1 MKKGCEKKWRRKK
14 EAQLN
19 QGEEEEEEEVVGSDP
34 KSEEEEEVGFKERG
48 TLHDVGLKW
57 WDWSG
62 LGQIINRNKRNSRGR
77 GLGVSWVGVK
87 KVNWKMENGKFLEST
102 NAFWCLLIY
111 KMANLIHFIRN
122 FFFFF
127 WRNILFGIFKN
138 TLYKIYL
145 FVVLFIFIIIYMHPV
160 RNPGT
165 VHRHTP
171 VPEYSVPMANPKRP
185 LERNSKLCC

>member
-19 QGEEEEEEEVVGSDP
+19 QGEEEEEEVVGSDP
-34 KSEEEEEVGFKERG
+34 KSEEEEEEVGFKERG

-77 GLGVSWVGVK
+77 DLGVSWVGVK
-87 KVNWKMENGKFLEST
+87 KMNWKMENGKFLEST

-111 KMANLIHFIRN
+111 KMANLIHFVRY
-122 FFFFF
+122 FFFFGETF
-127 WRNILFGIFKN
+127 FLEFLKIHYIKF
-138 TLYKIYL
+138 IYL
-145 FVVLFIFIIIYMHPV
+145 
-160 RNPGT
+160 
-165 VHRHTP
+165 
-171 VPEYSVPMANPKRP
+171 
-185 LERNSKLCC
+185 

>member
-62 LGQIINRNKRNSRGR
+62 LGQIINRNKRSSRGR
-77 GLGVSWVGVK
+77 DLGVSWVGVK

-111 KMANLIHFIRN
+111 KMANLIHFVGN
-122 FFFFF
+122 FFF

-165 VHRHTP
+165 VHRHTL